1 MNREEKIL
9 SLQQK
14 YQKILL
20 NDGGLQTLCNALI
33 EEVDNPV
40 FLLDK
45 YQDDTIY
52 ITKALKADKEFYN
65 YLEEKEIKASEEIFC
80 EYDILIKR
88 VIYDWQGKEV
98 REVQVK
104 LSHNEETLGFLVILE
119 ENKLEKDA
127 YIAILQAAYAF
138 SLKLHQ
144 NYIVQRLAQKCNS
157 ELIEDLVGGRVKSKE
172 ELIKR
177 GELAGWDLS
186 LPYQL
191 YTLRIDFS
199 KIYSENN
206 KGTTLYYYELEEQI
220 IRYLHR
226 IIRTHIKEKYIIFS
240 YEKDI
245 VLLINYIS
253 KTEKLKKDIELI
265 YNKIQK
271 AFKKIDIMAAGG
283 LYSTDCR
290 EIADSFKKAIYTLDF
305 LENTEQEKN
314 IVFYE
319 ELGVL
324 RLLWNIDK
332 KELFNF
338 ANEYLNE
345 LIKYSREKDNEWLE
359 TLEVFLEEDGDI
371 NISSERLSIHPN
383 TMRYRIKQIQEI
395 LGLDFDSFDD
405 KLNLTIA
412 YKIYKFIISSEKF
425 NYHIEGNK

>member
-1 MNREEKIL
+1 
-9 SLQQK
+9 
-14 YQKILL
+14 
-20 NDGGLQTLCNALI
+20 
-33 EEVDNPV
+33 
-40 FLLDK
+40 
-45 YQDDTIY
+45 
-52 ITKALKADKEFYN
+52 
-65 YLEEKEIKASEEIFC
+65 
-80 EYDILIKR
+80 
-88 VIYDWQGKEV
+88 
-98 REVQVK
+98 
-104 LSHNEETLGFLVILE
+104 
-119 ENKLEKDA
+119 
-127 YIAILQAAYAF
+127 
-138 SLKLHQ
+138 
-144 NYIVQRLAQKCNS
+144 
-157 ELIEDLVGGRVKSKE
+157 
-172 ELIKR
+172 
-177 GELAGWDLS
+177 
-186 LPYQL
+186 
-191 YTLRIDFS
+191 
-199 KIYSENN
+199 
-206 KGTTLYYYELEEQI
+206 
-220 IRYLHR
+220 
-226 IIRTHIKEKYIIFS
+226 
-240 YEKDI
+240 
-245 VLLINYIS
+245 
-253 KTEKLKKDIELI
+253 
-265 YNKIQK
+265 
-271 AFKKIDIMAAGG
+271 MAAGG

>member
-226 IIRTHIKEKYIIFS
+226 IIRT
-240 YEKDI
+240 
-245 VLLINYIS
+245 
-253 KTEKLKKDIELI
+253 
-265 YNKIQK
+265 
-271 AFKKIDIMAAGG
+271 
-283 LYSTDCR
+283 
-290 EIADSFKKAIYTLDF
+290 
-305 LENTEQEKN
+305 
-314 IVFYE
+314 
-319 ELGVL
+319 
-324 RLLWNIDK
+324 
-332 KELFNF
+332 
-338 ANEYLNE
+338 
-345 LIKYSREKDNEWLE
+345 
-359 TLEVFLEEDGDI
+359 
-371 NISSERLSIHPN
+371 
-383 TMRYRIKQIQEI
+383 
-395 LGLDFDSFDD
+395 
-405 KLNLTIA
+405 
-412 YKIYKFIISSEKF
+412 
-425 NYHIEGNK
+425 